1 MTDDTAE
8 LLALEERAWEANRNG
23 DADWY
28 EERLTGDA
36 IVVSRWG
43 VAERDAILEGFA
55 ANRNPYLRT
64 TTDDQRVLRPTP
76 DTAVVTGR
84 TVVEV
89 LMEGQSE
96 VTEHTVRSS
105 TLYVREGGAWKIA
118 FHQQTQL

>member
-1 MTDDTAE
+1 MSDVTKE

-28 EERLTGDA
+28 RERLTDDA
-36 IVVSRWG
+36 IVVSKWG
-43 VAERDAILEGFA
+43 VAGRDASLEGFA

-96 VTEHTVRSS
+96 VTEFTVRSS
-105 TLYVREGGAWKIA
+105 TLYVREGDTWRIA
-118 FHQQTQL
+118 FHQQSQL

>member
-55 ANRNPYLRT
+55 ANRIRT
-64 TTDDQRVLRPTP
+64 CARPPTTSGCCAPPRIPP
-76 DTAVVTGR
+76 
-84 TVVEV
+84 
-89 LMEGQSE
+89 S
-96 VTEHTVRSS
+96 
-105 TLYVREGGAWKIA
+105 
-118 FHQQTQL
+118 